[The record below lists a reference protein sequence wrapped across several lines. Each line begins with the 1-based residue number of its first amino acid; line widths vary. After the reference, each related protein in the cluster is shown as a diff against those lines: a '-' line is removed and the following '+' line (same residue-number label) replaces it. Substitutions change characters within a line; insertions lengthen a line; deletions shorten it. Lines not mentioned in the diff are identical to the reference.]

1 MHLLCR
7 VLRCRLRAEA
17 LLTASQDPKDEG
29 GEEVSV
35 SVPSPRPPPLHLRLN
50 TPLCSLSQ
58 VRVPGAGRRHDA
70 DAAAEVH
77 PSGDGQGADGE
88 EPVQGA
94 ADGAA
99 GGRSVDRNDQVRT
112 AGCTA
117 ALHNVIIIDSLEQ
130 CF

>member
-1 MHLLCR
+1 MKMHLLCH

-35 SVPSPRPPPLHLRLN
+35 SVPSPRLLPPCLRLSA
-50 TPLCSLSQ
+50 PLCSPSQ

-77 PSGDGQGADGE
+77 PGGDGQGADGE

-112 AGCTA
+112 KG
-117 ALHNVIIIDSLEQ
+117 
-130 CF
+130 